1 MSSLITTYHK
11 GHAIN
16 GDLQDRD
23 SFSQEY
29 GFKRSFF
36 LLNRIQRI
44 FLKESKL
51 SEINAFILMVVSIFI
66 SNLRQIIIF
75 QVL

>member
-16 GDLQDRD
+16 GNLQDRD
-23 SFSQEY
+23 SFSEDY
-29 GFKRSFF
+29 GLKRSFF
-36 LLNRIQRI
+36 WLNRIQRI

-51 SEINAFILMVVSIFI
+51 SEINAFILMMMVSIFR
-66 SNLRQIIIF
+66 SYLRQIIF